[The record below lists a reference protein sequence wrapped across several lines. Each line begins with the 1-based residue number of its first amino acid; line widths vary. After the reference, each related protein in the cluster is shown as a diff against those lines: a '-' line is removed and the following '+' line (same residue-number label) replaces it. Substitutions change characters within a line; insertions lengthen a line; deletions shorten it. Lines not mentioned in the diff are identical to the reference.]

1 MRHLRVGWLVG
12 SRARFLGCE
21 GSDGFRGSWKVWGV
35 RDLKG
40 WSIATF
46 WQHWKLPEDRQVP
59 RYTKASYGFVWF
71 SKSRG
76 GRSAPKFVSQWM
88 KEASC

>member
-1 MRHLRVGWLVG
+1 MVGWLVPEPG
-12 SRARFLGCE
+12 FWVAKVRRVSEVAGRFGA
-21 GSDGFRGSWKVWGV
+21 F

-46 WQHWKLPEDRQVP
+46 WQHWKVLEDRQVP

-71 SKSRG
+71 SKNKG
-76 GRSAPKFVSQWM
+76 GAGRPQNSYLSG
-88 KEASC
+88 